1 MIWFFERDSET
12 LELKTRYDNETSE
25 YVLEIVAPGDTRPT
39 ERFPDAPA
47 FRARLVE
54 IELELGHQHWQPND
68 APVVLADGWPNR
80 TPPR

>member
-1 MIWFFERDSET
+1 MMWFFERGSEK
-12 LELKTRYDNETSE
+12 LELKTRYDNDTLE
-25 YVLEIVAPGDTRPT
+25 YVLEVVAPGDTRPA

-47 FRARLVE
+47 IRARLVE
-54 IELELGHQHWQPND
+54 IERELGSQQWRANG